1 VVSPWCRYAAV
12 FVLFTGTQW
21 QLCHDSESGPLG
33 HWHDRH
39 TRPGLSRKLSTKSA
53 PTGKNGQVQ
62 LLAHASAAP
71 EARGP
76 QVCLANHPIGT
87 FHEPKLPRRCGLTEY
102 YSGLVVA
109 LYIY

>member
-1 VVSPWCRYAAV
+1 MPVITG
-12 FVLFTGTQW
+12 TGTQW
-21 QLCHDSESGPLG
+21 QLCHESGPLG

-39 TRPGLSRKLSTKSA
+39 TRPGHESKSA

-76 QVCLANHPIGT
+76 QLCLANHPIGT
-87 FHEPKLPRRCGLTEY
+87 FHEPKLPPRCGLTEY
-102 YSGLVVA
+102 SSGLVVA
-109 LYIY
+109 LHMY